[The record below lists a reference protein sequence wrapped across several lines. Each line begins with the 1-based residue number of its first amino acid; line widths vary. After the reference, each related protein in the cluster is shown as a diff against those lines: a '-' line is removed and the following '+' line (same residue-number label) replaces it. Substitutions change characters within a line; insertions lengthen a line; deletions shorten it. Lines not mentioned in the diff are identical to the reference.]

1 MFPDFLDSPEPG
13 CCSSPRMSIPLR
25 PFLRVGS
32 FRAVTIAALLCLWP
46 TQRASAL
53 ERERL
58 FGPEVKTGDY
68 KHPAS
73 FTALGNGDLYLVFFS
88 GRGEYKDNQAA
99 VFGSRLKAGARRWSK
114 PVSIASNPF
123 HALGNAVVWEAPDGV
138 VWLFYVT
145 RYGELWSDSR
155 ITAKVSRDGAKTWS
169 EPFQVTF
176 EAGTMVRNRPV
187 LLTGGQWL
195 LPVYHEIGTDPELDD
210 PRNRS
215 FFLRYDPAKKTWAES
230 NRVGSRLGNIQ
241 PAPAVI
247 DGDHLVAFCRRGGD
261 YEGRPDGWMVRTES
275 RDGGRT
281 WSEGTD
287 SSLPNPNAAV
297 DFLRLKSGHH
307 LLVYNHSFTN
317 RTPLTAA
324 LSLDGAKT
332 FSRRLDL
339 ETDPKGDFGYP
350 TALQTQD
357 GKIHIL
363 YTSDERT
370 VVRRIVLTEAELNSG
385 ETAR

>member
-1 MFPDFLDSPEPG
+1 MVR
-13 CCSSPRMSIPLR
+13 RMQWLGR
-25 PFLRVGS
+25 WRTFWRV
-32 FRAVTIAALLCLWP
+32 IAGALLGVLGTGPLC
-46 TQRASAL
+46 AL

-73 FTALGNGDLYLVFFS
+73 FTELHNGDLYTVFFS

-99 VFGSRLKAGARRWSK
+99 VFGSRLKAGARRWTQ
-114 PVSIASNPF
+114 PVPIASNPF
-123 HALGNAVVWEAPDGV
+123 HALGNAVIWEAPDRV

-155 ITAKVSRDGAKTWS
+155 ITAKISRDGARTWS

-176 EAGTMVRNRPV
+176 EAGTMVRNRPIV
-187 LLTGGQWL
+187 VDGGQWV

-215 FFLRYDPAKKTWAES
+215 FFLRYDPARRTWTES
-230 NRVGSRLGNIQ
+230 NRIGSRLGNIQ

-247 DGDHLVAFCRRGGD
+247 QGDHLVAFCRRGGN

-281 WSEGTD
+281 WSEGAD
-287 SSLPNPNAAV
+287 SSLPNPNSAV
-297 DFLRLKSGHH
+297 DFLRLQSGHH

-317 RTPLTAA
+317 RTPLSVAV
-324 LSLDGAKT
+324 SVDGART
-332 FSRRLDL
+332 FTPRRDL
-339 ETDPKGDFGYP
+339 EADPKGDFGYP
-350 TALQTQD
+350 TALQTRD

-370 VVRRIVLTEAELNSG
+370 VVRRLVLTEAELTGGNS
-385 ETAR
+385 AP

>member
-1 MFPDFLDSPEPG
+1 MS
-13 CCSSPRMSIPLR
+13 SSPR
-25 PFLRVGS
+25 PFLHFGLLQ
-32 FRAVTIAALLCLWP
+32 ALLAGALICLRGVLP
-46 TQRASAL
+46 ASAL
-53 ERERL
+53 ERERI

-73 FTALGNGDLYLVFFS
+73 FTQLGNGDLYLVFFS

-99 VFGSRLKAGARRWSK
+99 VFGSRLKSGTRRWSK

-123 HALGNAVVWEAPDGV
+123 HALGNAVIWEAPDRV

-169 EPFQVTF
+169 EPFQITF
-176 EAGTMVRNRPV
+176 EAGTLVRNRPV
-187 LLTGGQWL
+187 VLEGGDWL
-195 LPVYHEIGTDPELDD
+195 LPVYHEVGTDPELDD

-215 FFLRYDPAKKTWAES
+215 FFLRYHPEHRAWTES
-230 NRVGSRLGNIQ
+230 NRIGSRLGNIQ

-247 DGDHLVAFCRRGGD
+247 EGDHLVAFCRRGGNYD
-261 YEGRPDGWMVRTES
+261 GRPDGWMVRTES

-281 WSEGTD
+281 WSEGVD
-287 SSLPNPNAAV
+287 SALPNPNAAV
-297 DFLRLKSGHH
+297 DFLRLRSGHH

-324 LSLDGAKT
+324 LSFDGAKT
-332 FSRRLDL
+332 FPRRRDL
-339 ETDPKGDFGYP
+339 ESDPKGDFGYP
-350 TALQTQD
+350 TAIQTRD
-357 GKIHIL
+357 GRIHIL

-370 VVRRIVLTEAELNSG
+370 VVRHLTLSESDLTSG
-385 ETAR
+385 EPRP

>member
-1 MFPDFLDSPEPG
+1 MVRRMQWLGRWRMFW
-13 CCSSPRMSIPLR
+13 
-25 PFLRVGS
+25 RV
-32 FRAVTIAALLCLWP
+32 IAGALLGVLGTGP
-46 TQRASAL
+46 LSAL

-73 FTALGNGDLYLVFFS
+73 FTELSNGDLFVVFFS

-99 VFGSRLKAGARRWSK
+99 VFGSRLKAGARRWTQ
-114 PVSIASNPF
+114 PVPIASNPF
-123 HALGNAVVWEAPDGV
+123 HALGNAVIWEAPDRV

-155 ITAKVSRDGAKTWS
+155 ITAKISRDGARTWS

-176 EAGTMVRNRPV
+176 EAGTMVRNRPIV
-187 LLTGGQWL
+187 VDGTQWL

-215 FFLRYDPAKKTWAES
+215 FFLRYDPARRTWTES
-230 NRVGSRLGNIQ
+230 NRIGSRLGNIQ

-247 DGDHLVAFCRRGGD
+247 QGDHLVAFCRRGGN

-281 WSEGTD
+281 WSEGAD
-287 SSLPNPNAAV
+287 SSLPNPNSAV
-297 DFLRLKSGHH
+297 DFLRLQSGHH

-317 RTPLTAA
+317 RTPLSVAV
-324 LSLDGAKT
+324 SVDGART
-332 FSRRLDL
+332 FTPRRDL
-339 ETDPKGDFGYP
+339 EADPKGDFGYP
-350 TALQTQD
+350 TALQTRD

-370 VVRRIVLTEAELNSG
+370 VVRRLVLTEAELTGGSS
-385 ETAR
+385 AP

>member
-1 MFPDFLDSPEPG
+1 
-13 CCSSPRMSIPLR
+13 MSTPLGSI
-25 PFLRVGS
+25 LRFS
-32 FRAVTIAALLCLWP
+32 LFRALLAGALVCLRGTLP
-46 TQRASAL
+46 ASAL

-73 FTALGNGDLYLVFFS
+73 FTELGNGDLYAVFFS

-99 VFGSRLKAGARRWSK
+99 VFGTRLKVGTRRWSK

-123 HALGNAVVWEAPDGV
+123 HALGNAVVWEAPDQV

-155 ITAKVSRDGAKTWS
+155 ITAKISRDGARTWS

-215 FFLRYDPAKKTWAES
+215 FFLRYDPAKKTWSES

-247 DGDHLVAFCRRGGD
+247 DGDHLMAFCRRGGD

-287 SSLPNPNAAV
+287 SALPNPNAAV
-297 DFLRLKSGHH
+297 DFLRLNSGHH

-350 TALQTQD
+350 TALQTRD
-357 GKIHIL
+357 GKIHVL

-370 VVRRIVLTEAELNSG
+370 VVRRIVLTEAEL
-385 ETAR
+385 TAAKLVH

>member
-1 MFPDFLDSPEPG
+1 
-13 CCSSPRMSIPLR
+13 
-25 PFLRVGS
+25 
-32 FRAVTIAALLCLWP
+32 
-46 TQRASAL
+46 
-53 ERERL
+53 
-58 FGPEVKTGDY
+58 
-68 KHPAS
+68 
-73 FTALGNGDLYLVFFS
+73 
-88 GRGEYKDNQAA
+88 
-99 VFGSRLKAGARRWSK
+99 
-114 PVSIASNPF
+114 
-123 HALGNAVVWEAPDGV
+123 V

-155 ITAKVSRDGAKTWS
+155 ITAKISRDGAKTWS

-187 LLTGGQWL
+187 LLTDGQWL
-195 LPVYHEIGTDPELDD
+195 LPVYQEIGTDPELDD

-215 FFLRYDPAKKTWAES
+215 FFLRYDPTKKTWTES
-230 NRVGSRLGNIQ
+230 NRIGSRLGNIQ
-241 PAPAVI
+241 PAPAVLQ
-247 DGDHLVAFCRRGGD
+247 GDHLVAFCRRGGD

-287 SSLPNPNAAV
+287 SALPNPNAAV
-297 DFLRLKSGHH
+297 DFLRLNSGHH

-324 LSLDGAKT
+324 LSVDGAKT

-350 TALQTQD
+350 TALQTRD
-357 GKIHIL
+357 GKIHVL

-370 VVRRIVLTEAELNSG
+370 VVRRIVLTEADLKSG
-385 ETAR
+385 ESAR